1 MMKDRSLGW
10 PSVLSKSTQEASVDP
25 RFARSDGLV
34 RQQPLSTAKSS

>member
-25 RFARSDGLV
+25 ASLGV
-34 RQQPLSTAKSS
+34 TALCVNSH